1 MARFS
6 PDVCTRSGARPVS
19 RSSLPPLAAS
29 PAPCSDRP
37 TSTQPVNRPSAFHSL
52 SPCRSSTSVAILLS
66 LTGRDGRARRTGDA
80 DGGRAGLGGS
90 GRPAG
95 RARAEPAYPTRQD
108 GAPGGNR
115 ARYQVVDQSRRCMP
129 VPRRFPR
136 RIATISVHTSPL
148 EQPGTGDAGGL
159 NVYVVEVAKR
169 LAGRGVEVEIFTR
182 AVSPDTPPVAE
193 LVPGVLVRHVPAGPF
208 EELDK
213 ADLPAQLCQFTFEVL
228 RAEAAHDPGRYDLV
242 HAHYWLSGQVGLVAR
257 QRWGV
262 PLVQSMHTLGRVKNA
277 ALARGDAAEPE
288 MRLRGET
295 EVVST
300 ADRLVANTDEEAHQL
315 VGLYGA
321 DPGKV
326 WTVNPAVALAVFRP
340 GAPPEARRRLGLPAE
355 GTVVVF
361 AGRVQPLKAPDLVLR
376 AAAQLI
382 RDDPSLARTLPLAF
396 VGGPSGT
403 GRADPD
409 GLIELAQQLGL
420 AGLVR
425 LEPPCPQREL
435 ADWYRAATVVMVPSY
450 SESFGLVAVEA
461 QACGTPVIA
470 AAVGG
475 LRTAV
480 KHGES
485 GLLVNDHDPASYARA
500 LRELISSP
508 ARREQLS
515 RGAVAHASRFGWSR
529 TLDPLVGGFPRGV
542 RSRSAHEGSA
552 PASFTRALP

>member
-1 MARFS
+1 
-6 PDVCTRSGARPVS
+6 
-19 RSSLPPLAAS
+19 
-29 PAPCSDRP
+29 
-37 TSTQPVNRPSAFHSL
+37 
-52 SPCRSSTSVAILLS
+52 
-66 LTGRDGRARRTGDA
+66 
-80 DGGRAGLGGS
+80 
-90 GRPAG
+90 
-95 RARAEPAYPTRQD
+95 
-108 GAPGGNR
+108 
-115 ARYQVVDQSRRCMP
+115 MP

-169 LAGRGVEVEIFTR
+169 LASRGVEVEIFTR
-182 AVSPDTPPVAE
+182 AVSRDAPPEAE

-213 ADLPAQLCQFTFEVL
+213 ADLPAQLCHFTFEVL
-228 RAEAAHDPGRYDLV
+228 RAEAAFAPGRYDLV

-277 ALARGDAAEPE
+277 ALARGDRAEPE
-288 MRLRGET
+288 VRLRGET

-321 DPGKV
+321 DPAKV
-326 WTVNPAVALAVFRP
+326 WTVNPGVDLTVFRP
-340 GAPPEARRRLGLPAE
+340 GPVAAARRRLGLPAD
-355 GTVVVF
+355 GVVVVF
-361 AGRVQPLKAPDLVLR
+361 AGRVQPLKAPDVVLH
-376 AAAQLI
+376 AAAQLV
-382 RDDPSLARTLPLAF
+382 RDDPELASQLSLVF

-409 GLIELAQQLGL
+409 GLTELARSLGI
-420 AGLVR
+420 ADLVR
-425 LEPPCPQREL
+425 LEPPCPQAEL
-435 ADWYRAATVVMVPSY
+435 AEWYRAATVVMVPSH

-485 GLLVNDHDPASYARA
+485 GILVDDHNPASYARA
-500 LRELISSP
+500 LRELISTP
-508 ARREQLS
+508 GRREALS
-515 RGAVAHASRFGWSR
+515 QGSVAHASRFGWSR
-529 TLDPLVGGFPRGV
+529 TVDRLLGV
-542 RSRSAHEGSA
+542 YAGAMSNA
-552 PASFTRALP
+552 PTPARALPS